1 MLINTIKQ
9 IPDDAK
15 TKKKNILETDF
26 RIWKESAGEEKGILV
41 R

>member
-9 IPDDAK
+9 IPRDAK
-15 TKKKNILETDF
+15 KKKNILETDF
-26 RIWKESAGEEKGILV
+26 RIWKESAGKEKGILV